1 MSLPIPEFPAL
12 SIRERSQG
20 PYSSRVPRTAGHIRW
35 TDTSTNEPVPD
46 NEVNIGNILGGRY
59 RAYRTRGSL
68 DDITQEPPEDPVYML
83 SDNFTHPKQ
92 LQWYGLRTLQ
102 QCLDHDSE
110 RRDPITRVQLGP
122 WDTSMLRPVFEQ
134 PERLLP
140 PSVIDQESSVGAEGE
155 HSGFV
160 DVLDEVGGGDS
171 NVYDRRVRPRIE
183 TIEPAEE
190 EGGEDPRTDDEIRS
204 ANIEYERNFQE
215 VLLRADAQREQQ
227 RAVVPNNSGSLP
239 RHLPLIRP
247 QEGPRGISRVAESQN
262 LIRASI
268 NRYTENEGG
277 RYTYNIEALLDI
289 VNGVRPYHHFLVI
302 QHGDDDLDEE
312 MPRSALEAAFDA
324 LNREIFF
331 EDIRTFTIPTLVDGR
346 QGYKRFGIGRMEA
359 DGNCFFS
366 VYPLPVRM
374 NLIARQ
380 VSMDVE
386 EEETFRTNEN
396 LSRAVEA
403 QLDVICTNDPSQT
416 EQRQGWH
423 IYYGNL
429 SFFLRA
435 RSVPIVFLKER
446 IHGDNRYVRL
456 HKEILEAAIGSDPS
470 YTVQFL
476 GNSRFELTQNGNL
489 RRFRIM
495 CDRRATL
502 EGDNE
507 WNTYSIVLY
516 GRLLRMGL

>member
-1 MSLPIPEFPAL
+1 
-12 SIRERSQG
+12 
-20 PYSSRVPRTAGHIRW
+20 
-35 TDTSTNEPVPD
+35 
-46 NEVNIGNILGGRY
+46 
-59 RAYRTRGSL
+59 
-68 DDITQEPPEDPVYML
+68 
-83 SDNFTHPKQ
+83 
-92 LQWYGLRTLQ
+92 
-102 QCLDHDSE
+102 
-110 RRDPITRVQLGP
+110 
-122 WDTSMLRPVFEQ
+122 
-134 PERLLP
+134 
-140 PSVIDQESSVGAEGE
+140 
-155 HSGFV
+155 
-160 DVLDEVGGGDS
+160 
-171 NVYDRRVRPRIE
+171 
-183 TIEPAEE
+183 
-190 EGGEDPRTDDEIRS
+190 
-204 ANIEYERNFQE
+204 
-215 VLLRADAQREQQ
+215 
-227 RAVVPNNSGSLP
+227 
-239 RHLPLIRP
+239 
-247 QEGPRGISRVAESQN
+247 
-262 LIRASI
+262 
-268 NRYTENEGG
+268 
-277 RYTYNIEALLDI
+277 
-289 VNGVRPYHHFLVI
+289 
-302 QHGDDDLDEE
+302 
-312 MPRSALEAAFDA
+312 
-324 LNREIFF
+324 
-331 EDIRTFTIPTLVDGR
+331 
-346 QGYKRFGIGRMEA
+346 
-359 DGNCFFS
+359 
-366 VYPLPVRM
+366 
-374 NLIARQ
+374 LIARQ